1 VSAETV
7 IAVAATVIALG
18 SLRVS
23 WAQTRATRLHNRQ
36 SVGPL
41 SRIRRIRQDDLVG
54 LKLVNAG
61 LGPAVVTRS
70 VVLLD
75 GGPAGEWNREVKPV
89 LFAPGR
95 WPRTYSLR
103 AGSVVLAGQETF
115 LVSLDGDDASG
126 GSGPDRLQEFWSL
139 IDRRLVIEVEYESL
153 YGGEGFSVTS
163 AKPVG
168 GS

>member
-1 VSAETV
+1 MSAETV

-18 SLRVS
+18 SLWVS

-36 SVGPL
+36 SVRPL
-41 SRIRRIRQDDLVG
+41 LRIRRIRQDDLVG

-70 VVLLD
+70 VVFLD
-75 GGPAGEWNREVKPV
+75 GVPAGEWNREVKAV
-89 LFAPGR
+89 LFTPGR

-103 AGSVVLAGQETF
+103 AGSVVLAGQEVF
-115 LVSLDGDDASG
+115 LVRLDGP
-126 GSGPDRLQEFWSL
+126 GPDRLQEFWSL

-163 AKPVG
+163 AKPAG

>member
-1 VSAETV
+1 MNAETV
-7 IAVAATVIALG
+7 IAVAATVVALG
-18 SLRVS
+18 SLWVS
-23 WAQTRATRLHNRQ
+23 WSQTRATRLHNRQ
-36 SVGPL
+36 SVRPL
-41 SRIRRIRQDDLVG
+41 LQIRRIRQDDLVG

-75 GGPAGEWNREVKPV
+75 GVVAGEWNREVKPAV
-89 LFAPGR
+89 FAPGL
-95 WPRTYSLR
+95 WPKTYSLR

-115 LVSLDGDDASG
+115 LVRLESAGTDASD
-126 GSGPDRLQEFWSL
+126 SDRLQEFWGL
-139 IDRRLVIEVEYESL
+139 VDRRLVIEVEYESL

-163 AKPVG
+163 ATPG

>member
-1 VSAETV
+1 MSAETV
-7 IAVAATVIALG
+7 VAAAATVIALG
-18 SLRVS
+18 SLWVS

-36 SVGPL
+36 SVRPL
-41 SRIRRIRQDDLVG
+41 LQIRRIRQDGLVG

-70 VVLLD
+70 AVLLD
-75 GGPAGEWNREVKPV
+75 GVVAGEWSREVKEI
-89 LFAPGR
+89 LFSPGL
-95 WPRTYSLR
+95 WPKSYSLR

-115 LVSLDGDDASG
+115 LVSLDGDDAG
-126 GSGPDRLQEFWSL
+126 RLQEFWSL
-139 IDRRLVIEVEYESL
+139 LDRRLVIEVEYESL

-163 AKPVG
+163 ARPAD